1 MEQSSDVA
9 AAKRAG
15 RRHRAQCLVVV
26 IALALLH
33 INMHA
38 GVCVVM
44 RAAANTDGSL
54 RHT

>member
-15 RRHRAQCLVVV
+15 RRQRARCVVVV

-38 GVCVVM
+38 GVRVMM
-44 RAAANTDGSL
+44 RAAAHAIGSL
-54 RHT
+54 HHT